1 MKKTFD
7 IWSMNCERLYAL
19 RKKRTNSLYYEV
31 ITRKKIHY
39 DTLQYA
45 KLFDD
50 KLEAEEE
57 LELIKENGFDTSD
70 LEIVELSIIIEI
82 NELEDYQT
90 RLDNVLKKFTEIN
103 GQLYYFKEYPGTN
116 IKSGIL
122 CLDRKS
128 FRLITMLNNKT
139 VRQTFFDISLDT
151 VEFLIKDLEGNNEY
165 F

>member
-7 IWSMNCERLYAL
+7 SWSMNCERLYAL

-39 DTLQYA
+39 DILQYA

-70 LEIVELSIIIEI
+70 LEIVELSIIIEVV
-82 NELEDYQT
+82 D
-90 RLDNVLKKFTEIN
+90 K
-103 GQLYYFKEYPGTN
+103 
-116 IKSGIL
+116 
-122 CLDRKS
+122 
-128 FRLITMLNNKT
+128 
-139 VRQTFFDISLDT
+139 
-151 VEFLIKDLEGNNEY
+151 
-165 F
+165 